1 MRSHQPHHRHAARK
15 PLHEPRDLY
24 ALVFDDAP
32 RGMVLQALDGRV
44 LRANRVACEVLG
56 RSVDELTGLVFDA
69 LVSPVD
75 VDADRLLAQKLL
87 RGEIQRYQIEKSC
100 LRGDGAMI
108 HVQLA
113 FSLVRDH
120 QGRPQYRVAA
130 FEDVTERV
138 ASEAALRESEAGLR
152 DLVELAPDGI
162 FVADLQGRYTW
173 VNAAASTM
181 TGYSRDQ
188 LLGMSIVDLIPSE
201 HGRQSFLQETQLP
214 HSRPFRSEWTWVRR
228 GGESM
233 PVEVSSKI
241 LPDGRWQAFVRD
253 ITERKRVELERESA
267 LKWLWTVVEQCPV
280 GITLVMDRAGTKT
293 MTNLHGQRLFGRTFS
308 RDTETAE
315 YATLVRTPDG
325 RPLSLPD
332 MPSQRAMKGEV
343 VPPVELL
350 LCRPDGRQI
359 PSLVNAAA
367 LVDAQ
372 GEVQGAVVVFE
383 DITPHKE
390 LERLRSEWSSIVAH
404 DLRQPL
410 NAIAVHA
417 QLIAMGAPALEAPL
431 RRISQAVVR
440 LNRMV
445 QDLLDLSQLEA
456 RRLALTQEN
465 VDLVS
470 LVARSVDAVV
480 PQVTGRPLEMRVYG
494 EAPFATVDPD
504 RIAQV
509 LENLLSNAIKY
520 GAGGT
525 PIVVEIDT
533 TSVDIVVSVTNEGPG
548 IDPTELPHLFNRFY
562 RVEGGTRMK
571 GVGLGL
577 YIAREL
583 IEAHGGHMAAES
595 TPGEKTTFRFTL
607 PRTSPVAA

>member
-1 MRSHQPHHRHAARK
+1 MRSHQPRHRHAVRRPA
-15 PLHEPRDLY
+15 HETRDLY
-24 ALVFDDAP
+24 ALVFDEAP
-32 RGMVLQALDGRV
+32 RGIVLQALDGRV
-44 LRANRVACEVLG
+44 LRANRAACEVLG
-56 RSVDELTGLVFDA
+56 RDAHELTGLLFDA
-69 LVSPVD
+69 VVSPDD
-75 VDADRLLAQKLL
+75 VDADQLLAQRLI
-87 RGEIQRYQIEKSC
+87 RGEIPRYQIQKRC
-100 LRGDGAMI
+100 LRRDGTSI
-108 HVQLA
+108 HALLA
-113 FSLVRDH
+113 FSLVRDEE
-120 QGRPQYRVAA
+120 GSPQYRIG
-130 FEDVTERV
+130 EIDDVTERV
-138 ASEAALRESEAGLR
+138 ACEDALRASEAGLR

-162 FVADLQGRYTW
+162 FVADLQGHYTW

-181 TGYSRDQ
+181 TGYSRDE
-188 LLGMSIVDLIPSE
+188 LLAMSIVDLIPSE
-201 HGRQSFLQETQLP
+201 RGRQSFLQETQLP

-253 ITERKRVELERESA
+253 ISERKRVELERESA

-293 MTNLHGQRLFGRTFS
+293 MTNLRGQRLFGRTFS

-315 YATLVRTPDG
+315 YATLVRMPDG
-325 RPLSLPD
+325 RPLSLSE
-332 MPSQRAMKGEV
+332 MPSQRAMRGEV
-343 VPPVELL
+343 VPPVEVL

-367 LVDAQ
+367 LVDTN

-383 DITPHKE
+383 DITPQKE
-390 LERLRSEWSSIVAH
+390 LERLRTEWSSIVAH

-431 RRISQAVVR
+431 RRISQAVVH

-456 RRLALTQEN
+456 RRMVLAQEN

-470 LVARSVDAVV
+470 LVTRTVDLVA
-480 PQVTGRPLEMRVYG
+480 PQALDRHFEVRVYG
-494 EAPFATVDPD
+494 EAPFVAVDPD
-504 RIAQV
+504 RITQV
-509 LENLLSNAIKY
+509 VENLLSNALKY
-520 GAGGT
+520 GSAGT
-525 PIVVEIDT
+525 PVVVDIDT
-533 TSVDIVVSVTNEGPG
+533 TGVDVAVAVTNEGPG
-548 IDPTELPHLFNRFY
+548 VDPAELPHLFNRFY
-562 RVEGGTRMK
+562 RVEGGTRVK

-583 IEAHGGHMAAES
+583 IEAHGGHIAAES
-595 TPGEKTTFRFTL
+595 TPGEKTTFCFTL
-607 PRTSPVAA
+607 PRAAPVGS

>member
-1 MRSHQPHHRHAARK
+1 
-15 PLHEPRDLY
+15 
-24 ALVFDDAP
+24 
-32 RGMVLQALDGRV
+32 MVLQALDGRV
-44 LRANRVACEVLG
+44 LRVNRAACEVLG
-56 RSVDELTGLVFDA
+56 RSAHELTGLLFDA
-69 LVSPVD
+69 VVSPDD
-75 VDADRLLAQKLL
+75 VDADQLLAQRLI
-87 RGEIQRYQIEKSC
+87 RGEIPRYQIQKRC
-100 LRGDGAMI
+100 LRRDGTSI
-108 HVQLA
+108 HALLA
-113 FSLVRDH
+113 FSLVRDEE
-120 QGRPQYRVAA
+120 GSPQYRIG
-130 FEDVTERV
+130 EIDDVTERV
-138 ASEAALRESEAGLR
+138 ACEDALRASEAGLR

-162 FVADLQGRYTW
+162 FVADLKGHYTW

-181 TGYSRDQ
+181 TGYSRDE
-188 LLGMSIVDLIPSE
+188 LLAMSIVDLIPSE
-201 HGRQSFLQETQLP
+201 RGRQSFLQETQLP

-241 LPDGRWQAFVRD
+241 LPDGRWQASVRD
-253 ITERKRVELERESA
+253 ITERRRVELERESA
-267 LKWLWTVVEQCPV
+267 LQWLWTVVEQCPV

-293 MTNLHGQRLFGRTFS
+293 MTNLRGQRLFGRTFS

-325 RPLSLPD
+325 RPLSLSE
-332 MPSQRAMKGEV
+332 MPSQRAMRGEV
-343 VPPVELL
+343 VPPLEFL
-350 LCRPDGRQI
+350 LCRADGRQI

-367 LVDAQ
+367 LVDAN

-383 DITPHKE
+383 DITPQKE
-390 LERLRSEWSSIVAH
+390 LERLRTEWSSIVAH

-456 RRLALTQEN
+456 RRMVLAQEN

-470 LVARSVDAVV
+470 LVTRTVDLAAAQALDRHFEV
-480 PQVTGRPLEMRVYG
+480 RVYG
-494 EAPFATVDPD
+494 DAPFVAVDPD

-509 LENLLSNAIKY
+509 VENLLSNALKY
-520 GAGGT
+520 GTAGT
-525 PIVVEIDT
+525 PVVVDIDT
-533 TSVDIVVSVTNEGPG
+533 TGVDVSVAVINEGPG
-548 IDPTELPHLFNRFY
+548 LDPADLPHLFNRFY
-562 RVEGGTRMK
+562 RVEGGTRVK

-583 IEAHGGHMAAES
+583 IEAHGGHIVAES
-595 TPGEKTTFRFTL
+595 TPGEKTTFCFTL
-607 PRTSPVAA
+607 PRVGPVGS